1 MCFGKRLKIFRQKAG
16 YETAKDF
23 SKAFGLHYSTYVAYE
38 NSDREPKYDTLKRI
52 CQLLNV
58 SADDLLI
65 ADPLKAKQERLR
77 EIDTKQ
83 KRQVLD
89 LLTMALNAAD
99 GHVSLEYDEQREV
112 VLIDFLVSR
121 KPRIVVNVNLDNPM
135 AMMYDIFKQA
145 GPELVAEA

>member
-1 MCFGKRLKIFRQKAG
+1 MCFGKRLRLFRQKAG
-16 YETAKDF
+16 YRTAKDF
-23 SKAFGLHYSTYVAYE
+23 AEKLGLPYTTYVAYE
-38 NSDREPKYDTLKRI
+38 NTDREPQYKNLKRI

-58 SADDLLI
+58 SSDDLLMV
-65 ADPLKAKQERLR
+65 DPLKSKQERLR

-83 KRQVLD
+83 KKQVLD

-112 VLIDFLVSR
+112 VLIDFLVSH

-135 AMMYDIFKQA
+135 AMLYDIFKQA
-145 GPELVAEA
+145 GPELVAEV

>member
-1 MCFGKRLKIFRQKAG
+1 MCFGKRLRLFRQKAG
-16 YETAKDF
+16 YRTAKDF
-23 SKAFGLHYSTYVAYE
+23 AKKLELPYPTYVAYE
-38 NSDREPKYDTLKRI
+38 NADREPRYELLEKI

-65 ADPLKAKQERLR
+65 ADPLKSKQERLR

-99 GHVSLEYDEQREV
+99 GHVSLEYDEQHEV
-112 VLIDFLVSR
+112 VLIDFLVSQ

-145 GPELVAEA
+145 GLELVAEA

>member
-23 SKAFGLHYSTYVAYE
+23 SKALGLHYPTYVAYE

>member
-23 SKAFGLHYSTYVAYE
+23 SKALGLHYSTYVAYE

-83 KRQVLD
+83 KKQVLD
-89 LLTMALNAAD
+89 LLTRALNAAD
-99 GHVSLEYDEQREV
+99 VHVSLEYDEQREV
-112 VLIDFLVSR
+112 VLIDFLVSK

-135 AMMYDIFKQA
+135 AMMYDIFKVA
-145 GPELVAEA
+145 GRAFIEEA